1 MEDLF
6 KILEGF
12 GVPSATIE
20 NYQILC
26 LPENIYQAKTK
37 EDLLDSGDSATVSKE
52 LKVKGAMC
60 GNSYDLGLRPRVR
73 IRKGLDIWLGVVFV
87 VQSIVLP
94 FLISAIAN
102 IATSRMLNSDSKIHL
117 NLRIKNGKN
126 VTAID
131 YEGDP
136 ETLQRILDALKK

>member
-1 MEDLF
+1 MEELL
-6 KILEGF
+6 KILGGF
-12 GVPSATIE
+12 GIPRDNIE

-26 LPENIYQAKTK
+26 LPENIYQAKSR

-52 LKVKGAMC
+52 LKAKGVKC
-60 GNSYDLGLRPRVR
+60 GNSSDLGLKPCVS

-87 VQSIVLP
+87 IESMALP

-102 IATSRMLNSDSKIHL
+102 IVTSRMLNLDSKIHL
-117 NLRIKNGKN
+117 NLRIRNGKN

-136 ETLQRILDALKK
+136 ETLQQILDALKK